1 MMPTSARQAEKYLM
15 KTMTEEGMS
24 TTDQVSEI
32 PETTE
37 STGSVEPRTDQLQG
51 EFKRLVLDGKL
62 DPKITD
68 ALTELVTAGFCIHRS
83 WGFGKITTVDTLMAK
98 ITIDFQAK
106 PNHSMDLGF
115 AAKILKPLNSQHI
128 LARKSTDLAGLKRM
142 GALDHLELIK
152 LVLNSFD
159 GQATVAQIQESLV
172 PDVIEDDWKKWWA
185 DAKKEMKSDGHFQ
198 LPVKK
203 TEPIIYH
210 VQELSAQ
217 DQLLCNLR
225 DAKGLKAQ
233 IAAVTEMH
241 KGIDGVENKQA
252 ILGEVIK
259 ILNLAIKNHMNLKP
273 SLSLEAILLRDAI
286 RSNAD
291 IAVEE
296 GELEALSVFEK
307 SDDLSEVI
315 EGLSAAKQKLALD
328 AFRLSHTDSW
338 VGKYLEIL
346 NSSGFRLAGELAS
359 MLIDAGHFDR
369 FKDHLAQLVS
379 KHKASTDL
387 MLWLGKNRSDSFAD
401 ILGPEV
407 FRAMMAAI
415 EQDRFNEKKTSKLGD
430 FIMADQELVTDLIGS
445 ANVEEV
451 EDLVRALQATIC
463 FDDMDKRSLLGR
475 IVKAYPSIQPMISGD
490 QTKEDNLLIVS
501 WASLER
507 RKIEYEELVKK
518 KIPANSKEIAI
529 ARSYGDLR
537 ENHEFKAAKEMQKV
551 LMARKGELEI
561 DLTNARGTDFSDASI
576 DQVSVGNK
584 LVVTNLESNQEETF
598 ILLGAWD
605 GDPDNQIL
613 SYLTPLGQAF
623 LGKKP
628 GEEAEFQI
636 DNDTRRYRV
645 NAIERHTVAGPT
657 VSDDY
662 ESDDVAAEEPTA
674 VAE

>member
-1 MMPTSARQAEKYLM
+1 MPASARHAEKYLM
-15 KTMTEEGMS
+15 STMTEEGMS
-24 TTDQVSEI
+24 T
-32 PETTE
+32 PELETE
-37 STGSVEPRTDQLQG
+37 STVTTETVEKSDQLQS

-62 DPKITD
+62 DPKVTD
-68 ALTELVTAGFCIHRS
+68 ALATLVSAGFCIHRS

-98 ITIDFQAK
+98 ITIDFQTK
-106 PNHSMDLGF
+106 PEHSMDLGF
-115 AAKILKPLNSQHI
+115 AAKILKPLDGSHI
-128 LARKSTDLAGLKRM
+128 LARKATDLAGLKRL

-152 LVLNSFD
+152 LVITSFG

-172 PDVIEDDWKKWWA
+172 PDVIEDDWKKWWT
-185 DAKKEMKSDGHFQ
+185 DAKKEMKNDGHFQ

-210 VQELSAQ
+210 AQELSAH
-217 DQLLCNLR
+217 DQLLSNLR

-233 IAAVTEMH
+233 IAAATEIH
-241 KGIDGVENKQA
+241 KGIGDVENKEDV
-252 ILGEVIK
+252 IGEMIK

-286 RSNAD
+286 RTD
-291 IAVEE
+291 IGTEAGE
-296 GELEALSVFEK
+296 GEIEASSVFEK
-307 SDDLSEVI
+307 AEDLAEVI

-328 AFRLSHTDSW
+328 AFRLTHTDSW
-338 VGKYLEIL
+338 VDKYLEIL
-346 NSSGFRLAGELAS
+346 NSSGLRLVGELAQ

-369 FKDHLAQLVS
+369 FKDHLHQLVS
-379 KHKASTDL
+379 KHEASTDL

-407 FRAMMAAI
+407 FGAMMAAI

-430 FIMADQELVTDLIGS
+430 FIMSDHELITDLIGS
-445 ANVEEV
+445 ADVEMV

-475 IVKAYPSIQPMISGD
+475 IVKAYPSIQSMISGD
-490 QTKEDNLLIVS
+490 QTKDDNLLIVS
-501 WASLER
+501 WPSLER
-507 RKIEYEELVKK
+507 RKNEYEELVKK

-561 DLTNARGTDFSDASI
+561 DLTRARGTDFSDASV

-584 LVVTNLESNQEETF
+584 LVVTNLESNKEETF
-598 ILLGAWD
+598 VLLGAWD
-605 GDPDNQIL
+605 GDPENQIL

-628 GEEAEFQI
+628 GDEAEFQI
-636 DNDTRRYRV
+636 ENDTRRYRI
-645 NAIERHTVAGPT
+645 NTIERHTVAGPT
-657 VSDDY
+657 VTEDD
-662 ESDDVAAEEPTA
+662 EETEETAPAEQAPA
-674 VAE
+674 SQAE

>member
-1 MMPTSARQAEKYLM
+1 MPASARHAEKYLM
-15 KTMTEEGMS
+15 STMTEEGMS
-24 TTDQVSEI
+24 TTEIENASTVAVDQS
-32 PETTE
+32 
-37 STGSVEPRTDQLQG
+37 DQLQS

-62 DPKITD
+62 DPKVTD
-68 ALTELVTAGFCIHRS
+68 ALTTLVSGGFCIHRS

-98 ITIDFQAK
+98 ITIDFQSK
-106 PNHSMDLGF
+106 PEHSMDLGF
-115 AAKILKPLNSQHI
+115 AAKILKPLDGGHI
-128 LARKSTDLAGLKRM
+128 LARKATDLAGLKRM

-152 LVLNSFD
+152 LVLTSFD

-210 VQELSAQ
+210 AQELSAH
-217 DQLLCNLR
+217 DQLLSNLR

-233 IAAVTEMH
+233 IAAATEIH
-241 KGIDGVENKQA
+241 KGIGDVENKDA
-252 ILGEVIK
+252 VIGEVIK

-286 RSNAD
+286 RSD
-291 IAVEE
+291 VGMEPVE
-296 GELEALSVFEK
+296 GELEAGSVFEK
-307 SDDLSEVI
+307 ADDLAEVI

-328 AFRLSHTDSW
+328 AFRLSHTDTW
-338 VGKYLEIL
+338 VDRYLEML
-346 NSSGFRLAGELAS
+346 NSSGLRLAGELAQ
-359 MLIDAGHFDR
+359 MLIEAGHFDR
-369 FKDHLAQLVS
+369 FKDHLEQLVS

-407 FRAMMAAI
+407 FGAMMAAI

-430 FIMADQELVTDLIGS
+430 FIMADQELITDLIGS
-445 ANVEEV
+445 ADVEVV

-475 IVKAYPSIQPMISGD
+475 IVKAYPSIQSMISGD
-490 QTKEDNLLIVS
+490 QTKDDNLLIVS
-501 WASLER
+501 WPSLER
-507 RKIEYEELVKK
+507 RKNEYEELVKK

-561 DLTNARGTDFSDASI
+561 DLTRARGTDFSDASV

-584 LVVTNLESNQEETF
+584 LVVTNLESNKEETF

-636 DNDTRRYRV
+636 DNDTRRYRI
-645 NAIERHTVAGPT
+645 NTIERHTVAGPT
-657 VSDDY
+657 VTEADDD
-662 ESDDVAAEEPTA
+662 EEIGEAAPAETA
-674 VAE
+674 PAPQAE

>member
-1 MMPTSARQAEKYLM
+1 
-15 KTMTEEGMS
+15 MS
-24 TTDQVSEI
+24 TTEIENASTVAVDQS
-32 PETTE
+32 
-37 STGSVEPRTDQLQG
+37 DQLQS

-62 DPKITD
+62 DPKVTD
-68 ALTELVTAGFCIHRS
+68 ALTTLVSAGFCIHRS
-83 WGFGKITTVDTLMAK
+83 WGFGKITTVDTLMSK
-98 ITIDFQAK
+98 ITIDFQSK
-106 PNHSMDLGF
+106 PEHSMDLGF
-115 AAKILKPLNSQHI
+115 AAKILKPLDGGHI
-128 LARKSTDLAGLKRM
+128 LARKATDLVGLKRM

-152 LVLNSFD
+152 LVLTSFD

-210 VQELSAQ
+210 AQELSAH
-217 DQLLCNLR
+217 DQLLSNLR

-233 IAAVTEMH
+233 IAAATEIR
-241 KGIDGVENKQA
+241 KGIGDVENKKDV
-252 ILGEVIK
+252 IGEMIK

-286 RSNAD
+286 RTD
-291 IAVEE
+291 IGTEAGE
-296 GELEALSVFEK
+296 GEIEASSVFEK
-307 SDDLSEVI
+307 AEDLAEVI

-328 AFRLSHTDSW
+328 AFRLTHTDSW
-338 VGKYLEIL
+338 VDKYLEIL
-346 NSSGFRLAGELAS
+346 NSSGLRLVGELAQ

-369 FKDHLAQLVS
+369 FKDHLHQLVS
-379 KHKASTDL
+379 KHEASTDL

-407 FRAMMAAI
+407 FGAMMAAI

-430 FIMADQELVTDLIGS
+430 FIMSDHELITDLIGS
-445 ANVEEV
+445 ADVEVV

-475 IVKAYPSIQPMISGD
+475 IVKAYPSIQSMISGD
-490 QTKEDNLLIVS
+490 QTKDDNLLIVS
-501 WASLER
+501 WPSLER
-507 RKIEYEELVKK
+507 RKNEYEELVKK

-561 DLTNARGTDFSDASI
+561 DLTRARGTDFSDASV

-584 LVVTNLESNQEETF
+584 LVVTNLESNKEETF
-598 ILLGAWD
+598 VLLGAWD
-605 GDPDNQIL
+605 GDPENQIL

-628 GEEAEFQI
+628 GDEAEFQI
-636 DNDTRRYRV
+636 ENDTRRYRI
-645 NAIERHTVAGPT
+645 NTIERHTVAGPT
-657 VSDDY
+657 VTEDD
-662 ESDDVAAEEPTA
+662 EETEETAPAEQAPA
-674 VAE
+674 SQAE

>member
-1 MMPTSARQAEKYLM
+1 
-15 KTMTEEGMS
+15 MTEEGMS
-24 TTDQVSEI
+24 T
-32 PETTE
+32 PELETESIVTTE
-37 STGSVEPRTDQLQG
+37 TVEQSDQLQS

-62 DPKITD
+62 DPKVTD
-68 ALTELVTAGFCIHRS
+68 ALTALVSAGFCIHRS

-98 ITIDFQAK
+98 ITIDFQSK
-106 PNHSMDLGF
+106 PEHSMDLGF
-115 AAKILKPLNSQHI
+115 AAKILKPLDGGHI
-128 LARKSTDLAGLKRM
+128 LARKATDLAGLKRM

-152 LVLNSFD
+152 LVITSFG

-185 DAKKEMKSDGHFQ
+185 DAKKEMKNDGHFQ

-210 VQELSAQ
+210 EQELSAH
-217 DQLLCNLR
+217 DQLLSNLR

-233 IAAVTEMH
+233 IAAATEIH
-241 KGIDGVENKQA
+241 KGIGDAENKDEV
-252 ILGEVIK
+252 IGEMIK

-286 RSNAD
+286 RTD
-291 IAVEE
+291 IGMEAGE
-296 GELEALSVFEK
+296 GEIEASSVFEK
-307 SDDLSEVI
+307 AEDLAEVI

-328 AFRLSHTDSW
+328 AFRLAHTDSW
-338 VGKYLEIL
+338 VDKYLEIL
-346 NSSGFRLAGELAS
+346 NSSGLRLAGELAQ

-369 FKDHLAQLVS
+369 FKDHLHQLVS
-379 KHKASTDL
+379 KHEASTDM

-407 FRAMMAAI
+407 FGAMMAAI

-430 FIMADQELVTDLIGS
+430 FIMSDQELITDLIGS
-445 ANVEEV
+445 ADVEVV

-475 IVKAYPSIQPMISGD
+475 IVKAYPSIQSMISGD
-490 QTKEDNLLIVS
+490 QTKDDNLLIVS
-501 WASLER
+501 WPSLER
-507 RKIEYEELVKK
+507 RKNEYEELVKK

-561 DLTNARGTDFSDASI
+561 DLTRARGTDFSDASV
-576 DQVSVGNK
+576 DQISVGNK
-584 LVVTNLESNQEETF
+584 LVVTNLESNKEETF
-598 ILLGAWD
+598 VLLGAWD

-628 GEEAEFQI
+628 GDEAEFQI
-636 DNDTRRYRV
+636 DNDTRRYRI
-645 NAIERHTVAGPT
+645 NTIERHTVAGPT
-657 VSDDY
+657 VTQDY
-662 ESDDVAAEEPTA
+662 EEAEETVP
-674 VAE
+674 AEPAPASQAE